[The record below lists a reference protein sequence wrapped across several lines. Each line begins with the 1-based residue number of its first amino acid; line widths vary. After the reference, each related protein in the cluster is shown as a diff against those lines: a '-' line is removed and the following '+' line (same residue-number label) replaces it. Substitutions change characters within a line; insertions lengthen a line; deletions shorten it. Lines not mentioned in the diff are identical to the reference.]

1 MTHASIPLEIRQ
13 ELGVTDGLVRLSI
26 GIEDLDDLKED
37 LEIALKS

>member
-1 MTHASIPLEIRQ
+1 MTHESIPLDIRQ

-37 LEIALKS
+37 LETAIK